1 MDTESDRAGL
11 ESDPDPRPELCSI
24 DGSVPPEVMQEC
36 GEWLRRNPAQS
47 GWHFSFDLERKSL
60 SLDEAA
66 DLFGVERADL
76 AEVIAERAPV
86 TAELAVRMQAAGW
99 MRAVIWMRMQIRY
112 DLVRARSRLV
122 RIGAIL
128 PDAGPADPVSLP
140 PELELDPDPVPGPET
155 DPAAALVG

>member
-1 MDTESDRAGL
+1 MDPVR
-11 ESDPDPRPELCSI
+11 DPKPDLYSI
-24 DGSVPPEVMQEC
+24 DGSVPPEVMQQY
-36 GEWLRRNPAQS
+36 GEWLRRNPAHP
-47 GWHFSFDLERKSL
+47 GWHISLDLERKSL

-66 DLFGVERADL
+66 DLFAVERADL

-86 TAELAVRMQAAGW
+86 TAEFAVR

-128 PDAGPADPVSLP
+128 PEAVPADPVSPP
-140 PELELDPDPVPGPET
+140 PEPELKLDPDPVPGPET
-155 DPAAALVG
+155 EPAAAPVG